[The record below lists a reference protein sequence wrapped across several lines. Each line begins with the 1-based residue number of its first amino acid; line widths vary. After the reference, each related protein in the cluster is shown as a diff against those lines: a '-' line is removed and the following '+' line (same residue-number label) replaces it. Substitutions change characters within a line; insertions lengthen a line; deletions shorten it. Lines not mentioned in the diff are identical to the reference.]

1 VTSPNGGESWT
12 AETAHTITWTYTGS
26 PGTYVKIELYKG
38 GVLNRAIASS
48 VLTSSGT
55 YNWSIASTQVPGSDY
70 TVKVTS
76 TTNGAYT
83 DTSNGNF
90 TIVGPPPPTIT
101 VTSPNGGETWSA
113 GSLYQIKWTYT
124 GNPGA
129 YVKIELLKGGVLN
142 RTISTMASIGSG
154 GTGSFNWTVPSTQTP
169 GNDYTVRVTSTT
181 VATCT
186 DTSDANFNIAGP
198 ALTVTAPNG
207 GETWS
212 AGSLYQIKW
221 TYTGNPGA
229 YVRAIPHWAYALRQL

>member
-1 VTSPNGGESWT
+1 MQLR
-12 AETAHTITWTYTGS
+12 I
-26 PGTYVKIELYKG
+26 
-38 GVLNRAIASS
+38 
-48 VLTSSGT
+48 TSSGT

-76 TTNGAYT
+76 TTNGVYT

-154 GTGSFNWTVPSTQTP
+154 GTASFNWTVPSTQTP

-198 ALTVTAPNG
+198 TLTVTAPNG

-229 YVRAIPHWAYALRQL
+229 YVSAIPHWAYALRQL